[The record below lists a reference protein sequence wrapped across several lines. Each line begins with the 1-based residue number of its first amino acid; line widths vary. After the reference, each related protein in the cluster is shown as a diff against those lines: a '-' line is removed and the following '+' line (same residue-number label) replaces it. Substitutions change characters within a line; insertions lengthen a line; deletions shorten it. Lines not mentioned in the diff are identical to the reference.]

1 MPARPAGAMPKGP
14 MPEQLSR
21 LPLFAGLDPA
31 QLDVVRQGMVRL
43 ALAPA
48 EVLFTQ
54 GDPAARF
61 FVLLDGRLKVTQV
74 TEDGQQFIVRIV
86 HPGELCGF
94 APALGRSHY
103 PGSAEAMVESRLLAW
118 PRARWEPL
126 IGAAPSLAFSAIQA
140 VGRKLDEA
148 HIRLREMSTEEAG
161 RRIAHLLLRL
171 AREDAG
177 PDRVSPQPPGP
188 VEIPFPLTRQD
199 IADMSG
205 NTLHTASRIMA
216 AWEADGILLR
226 ARRKVIIADLP
237 ALEAIAQAQS

>member
-1 MPARPAGAMPKGP
+1 MSEATAAP
-14 MPEQLSR
+14 LSD
-21 LPLFAGLDPA
+21 LPLFAGLSPA
-31 QLDVVRQGMVRL
+31 QLAEVRQGMIRV
-43 ALAPA
+43 ALSAA
-48 EVLFTQ
+48 EPLFAQ
-54 GDPAARF
+54 GDLAGRF

-103 PGSAEAMVESRLLAW
+103 PGSAEAIVDSHLLAW
-118 PRARWEPL
+118 PRARWEAL

-148 HIRLREMSTEEAG
+148 HTRLREMTTEEAS
-161 RRIAHLLLRL
+161 RRIARLLLRL
-171 AREDAG
+171 AAETRAG
-177 PDRVSPQPPGP
+177 SGP

-205 NTLHTASRIMA
+205 ITLHTASRIMA
-216 AWEADGILLR
+216 AWEAGGILLR
-226 ARRKVIIADLP
+226 ARRKVIIADID
-237 ALEAIAQAQS
+237 ALDAIAEAQS

>member
-1 MPARPAGAMPKGP
+1 MS
-14 MPEQLSR
+14 ENLSD
-21 LPLFAGLDPA
+21 LPLFAGLSPA
-31 QLDVVRQGMVRL
+31 QLDEVRQGMIRQ
-43 ALAPA
+43 ALAQG
-48 EVLFTQ
+48 ESLFLQ
-54 GDPAARF
+54 ADAAARF
-61 FVLLDGRLKVTQV
+61 FVLIEGRLKVTQV

-103 PGSAEAMVESRLLAW
+103 PGSAEAMVDSRLLAW
-118 PRARWEPL
+118 PRSRWEPL

-171 AREDAG
+171 ARQGNGAAP
-177 PDRVSPQPPGP
+177 PDRGP

-205 NTLHTASRIMA
+205 NTLHTVSRIMA
-216 AWEADGILLR
+216 AWETGGILLR
-226 ARRKVIIADLP
+226 ARRKVIIADAA
-237 ALEAIAQAQS
+237 ALSAIAQTQS